1 MGPLRARTWHAPTL
15 VLAQRRHGNA
25 GYLLDHVPRRGAP
38 RPRSKLERVP
48 RMHNNRALLQ
58 SSNVGVLLVDP
69 SLLVSCE
76 GLLPVRP
83 TPWERDG
90 LGKPESYAL
99 SNGAGR
105 ETLGTC
111 IARGVRSGFGESES
125 AHAVVSESRSLSR
138 ATLAGALLDCLHV
151 SWCFLLVQ
159 CWCVR
164 T

>member
-1 MGPLRARTWHAPTL
+1 
-15 VLAQRRHGNA
+15 
-25 GYLLDHVPRRGAP
+25 
-38 RPRSKLERVP
+38 
-48 RMHNNRALLQ
+48 MHNNRALLR
-58 SSNVGVLLVDP
+58 SSNLGVLLVDP

-125 AHAVVSESRSLSR
+125 AHAVMSESRSLSR
-138 ATLAGALLDCLHV
+138 ATLAGALTLFACRGAV
-151 SWCFLLVQ
+151 CFSFVLV
-159 CWCVR
+159 CVR